1 MASFVFVLGTR
12 PEIIK
17 LAPLIRRC
25 ADRGI
30 DFSIIHTG
38 QHYDDKLDGIFFRE
52 LDIPE
57 PTRNLKA
64 AGGSQ
69 KEFFAKVFPEL
80 EAAFTKENPKVVIV
94 QGDTNSA
101 YAGACVAHAL
111 EVPLAHVE
119 AGLRSDDLTMP
130 EEVNRIAI
138 DGLAQR
144 LYVPTEAQRRRLLA
158 EGITADCIVLTGN
171 TVADAVSEHLAAAH
185 KTEVP
190 LTLPT
195 EYAVLT
201 LHRPAL
207 VDEPKKLTEVLTVIA
222 EALTKRGLVGIFPVH
237 PRTRPKLAGW
247 SHASVQI
254 VDPIGYL
261 VMLKVLSDASLVIT
275 DSGGIQ
281 EEAAILKVP
290 CVTVRENT
298 ERPETIEAGGNM
310 LVGFDTHRITTAIV
324 HWSMG
329 PFSWKPLYAIE
340 QPSDVMLDDLT
351 SRYA

>member
-1 MASFVFVLGTR
+1 MASFAFVLGTR

-25 ADRGI
+25 KEKDVP
-30 DFSIIHTG
+30 FMLVHTG

-52 LDIPE
+52 LNLPE
-57 PTRNLKA
+57 PTVNLKA

-69 KEFFAKVFPEL
+69 KEFFGKVFPQL
-80 EAAFTKENPKVVIV
+80 QAAFEKEKPAVVIV

-101 YAGACVAHAL
+101 YAGAFAAHKL
-111 EVPLAHVE
+111 HIPVVHVE

-130 EEVNRIAI
+130 EEINRIAI
-138 DGLAQR
+138 DGIADR
-144 LYVPTEAQRRRLLA
+144 LYVPTENQIRRLLG
-158 EGITADCIVLTGN
+158 EGMGEDRILLTGN
-171 TVADAVSEHLAAAH
+171 TVADAVAEHLATAH
-185 KTEVP
+185 NTEIP
-190 LTLPT
+190 LNLPQ

-207 VDEPKKLTEVLTVIA
+207 VDDPVKLATILTVIA
-222 EALTKRGLVGIFPVH
+222 EALSKRGLIGIFPVH
-237 PRTRPKLAGW
+237 PRTRPKLATW
-247 SHASVQI
+247 SHPSVQI

-261 VMLKVLSDASLVIT
+261 EMLKVLSGSSLVIT
-275 DSGGIQ
+275 DSGGMQ
-281 EEAAILKVP
+281 EEAAILHVP

-310 LVGFDTHRITTAIV
+310 LVGFDRHRIETAIV

-329 PFSWKPLYAIE
+329 PFVWRPLYVVE
-340 QPSDVMLDDLT
+340 QPSDVILDDLT